1 MGLTNLDL
9 QVFKWLVAVLIKK
22 SVKSKSG
29 PQALVKMLLEAN
41 FVPKIAGR

>member
-1 MGLTNLDL
+1 MACGR
-9 QVFKWLVAVLIKK
+9 LIKK

-29 PQALVKMLLEAN
+29 PQALAKILLEAN